1 MKKGRKKSGGDS
13 VPLLITDLQNPM
25 VYVLKNRLNG

>member
-1 MKKGRKKSGGDS
+1 MKKGRKNSGGDS
-13 VPLLITDLQNPM
+13 IPVLTIHLQNPM